1 MPITI
6 NSFYFYQNLFAH
18 FINGKSK
25 QLFSTLNDKLLRE
38 YIVSSN
44 SLVVSPVNGAIL
56 VMNATLNYFKDN
68 EVNKIAVI
76 ASLSNLNKNAKNLI
90 KM

>member
-1 MPITI
+1 M
-6 NSFYFYQNLFAH
+6 
-18 FINGKSK
+18 
-25 QLFSTLNDKLLRE
+25 
-38 YIVSSN
+38 
-44 SLVVSPVNGAIL
+44 VSPVNGAIL

-90 KM
+90 KMKIALVNRITL